1 MIFSVGNNPPLTVD
15 VSYWFSGDM
24 VKGQGQIAGLY
35 TNDVPSVS
43 FDPFVPK
50 LGTVDAPREWIC
62 PMNFQVTWS
71 KVKVKLLVV
80 EKMLSTQYLETLLLE
95 SCQTWYNECNYKV
108 DVQVTWSKVK
118 VKLSVFEMM
127 LSAQYLE
134 STSLEGS
141 QTWYN
146 ECLYRVDDTYWYSV
160 YMVKGQGH
168 KMVSTQYLLT
178 PVPLWIDVVCSISSD
193 HLTERFP
200 NLVQW
205 MPLQSGWYLLIFSL
219 HGQRL
224 RSKWCPLNIFWLYNA
239 TVDAPREEMTFLS

>member
-1 MIFSVGNNPPLTVD
+1 MD
-15 VSYWFSGDM
+15 
-24 VKGQGQIAGLY
+24 
-35 TNDVPSVS
+35 
-43 FDPFVPK
+43 
-50 LGTVDAPREWIC
+50 
-62 PMNFQVTWS
+62 FQVTWS

-146 ECLYRVDDTYWYSV
+146 ECLYRVDDTY
-160 YMVKGQGH
+160 
-168 KMVSTQYLLT
+168 
-178 PVPLWIDVVCSISSD
+178 
-193 HLTERFP
+193 
-200 NLVQW
+200 
-205 MPLQSGWYLLIFSL
+205 
-219 HGQRL
+219 
-224 RSKWCPLNIFWLYNA
+224 
-239 TVDAPREEMTFLS
+239 